1 MVVLLII
8 KKATTRPFLHHLDR
22 FPLDFAPLMV
32 FVDLRF
38 CFAFFL
44 GSLFLAEK
52 YVTVT
57 GWSVEVLCCCA

>member
-8 KKATTRPFLHHLDR
+8 NKATTRPFLHHLDR

-38 CFAFFL
+38 CFGVVFG
-44 GSLFLAEK
+44 GSLFFGRKIRDSDRL
-52 YVTVT
+52 V
-57 GWSVEVLCCCA
+57 S